1 MTGCPSIVLPVGK
14 VDNLPVGM
22 QIVCRRGDDEK
33 LLRMAASL
41 EEKLWAYRDDLQIFN
56 DDDLPINRHDGWIAS
71 VKRPSIY
78 WYDWK
83 VKTLP
88 GEYRRG
94 RIEPVKQD
102 NSSAQVG
109 PTTVEEVEK
118 MHEAAQEGT
127 DARLARFMFAATSS

>member
-14 VDNLPVGM
+14 VDYLPVGM

-41 EEKLWAYRDDLQIFN
+41 EEKLWAYQDS
-56 DDDLPINRHDGWIAS
+56 LPINRHDGWIAS
-71 VKRPSIY
+71 AKRPS
-78 WYDWK
+78 WGYDWK
-83 VKTLP
+83 VQTLP
-88 GEYRRG
+88 VEYRRG

-102 NSSAQVG
+102 KADSSAQVG